1 MGTCRFLLT
10 LGRMWLMKT
19 INKNRILFEDEHL
32 LAVNKLSREL
42 VVRGKG
48 ALGKLPLLDFL
59 RQSYELSLKPIH
71 RLDFETSGVVLFAKT
86 NECFEEAVTKRK
98 FAEDST
104 MKKIYHTLV
113 LGHLMPKDGEID
125 RDLPARSSDVYI
137 PAKTLYRTIAQYP
150 GVTFLEAEITAG
162 KHHQIRR
169 HLQMI
174 GHPLLLDEVY
184 GNKKMNKKFSK
195 TFGYSY
201 FFLHA
206 ASIECRHFVT
216 GEPLNIIAPLPT
228 IFEEVLKKLKMR
240 K

>member
-1 MGTCRFLLT
+1 
-10 LGRMWLMKT
+10 MKT

-32 LAVNKLSREL
+32 LVVNKLSREL

-59 RQSYELSLKPIH
+59 RPSYPGITPIH

-86 NECFEEAVTKRK
+86 KECFEEAVTKRK
-98 FAEDST
+98 FAEDPT
-104 MKKIYHTLV
+104 MKKLYRALV
-113 LGHLMPKDGEID
+113 LGHLVPKDGAID

-137 PAKTLYRTIAQYP
+137 PAKTLYRTLTQYP
-150 GVTFLEAEITAG
+150 GVTFLEAEITSG

-174 GHPLLLDEVY
+174 GHPLLLDELY
-184 GNKKMNKKFSK
+184 GNKKMNRKFSK
-195 TFGYSY
+195 TFGYRH

-206 ASIECRHFVT
+206 YSIECRHFVT
-216 GEPLNIIAPLPT
+216 GESLKVIAPLPST
-228 IFEEVLKKLKMR
+228 FEEVIGKLKAR
-240 K
+240 R